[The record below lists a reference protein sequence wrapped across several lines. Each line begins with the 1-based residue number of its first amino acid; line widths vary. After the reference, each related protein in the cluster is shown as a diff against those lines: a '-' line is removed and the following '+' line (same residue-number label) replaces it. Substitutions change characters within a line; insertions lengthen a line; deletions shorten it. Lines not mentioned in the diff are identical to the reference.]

1 MRMDGKERYE
11 FIIKEDSEKKLVF
24 LGSKGDPSEMNWVEG
39 SRKWGTV
46 NCPDTLKVEV
56 KRSLLKN
63 GRLQECYR
71 FTNVTKFPVF
81 LKKADIGIYT
91 TFNDNYESA
100 AECLERR
107 CHTHIFCGKEISY
120 VQAFR
125 MGGRPP
131 HLGLQLLK
139 GSIDDYSVERDED
152 KRSDDRGDF
161 ILHPVFPMIEAGETV
176 EIVWELFWFEN
187 QKDFERKLLEKEDF
201 LYVHAKNFTFLP
213 GEEMVFEVD
222 VCKDIEEEDICIE
235 CERQRAS
242 CQLQKSEK
250 DTTIKVLSDRQ
261 NEGEYKF
268 NICIGG
274 KSTYAILY
282 RCSNIDEIT
291 RRRCQFIVKK
301 QQYLNTGSHLNG
313 AYLIYDKEE
322 DNVYY
327 SHLDDHNGG
336 RERVGM
342 GALLA
347 LYLQEHEDEAVYES
361 LLKYREYVYRELY
374 DTDSGVVY
382 NDICRNNDWN
392 RLYNYPWMA
401 VLQIEL
407 YKLTGEQNYLL
418 DAFRVMQEYYRQ
430 GGHEFYAIGI
440 PMTELLAR
448 LEKEGL
454 VQERELLRNQFLE
467 HANVILRN
475 GIHYPASEVAYEQSI
490 VAPAV
495 SILLQAEQI
504 TNNGIYLEEA
514 RRQIAIM
521 DLFHGKQPDYHQFA
535 NAIRHW
541 DGYWFGKKRTYGDTY
556 PHYWSVLSGVAYAQM
571 YEATGDVFFGQKAAA
586 SFRGCLNLFMKDGF
600 ASCAMVF
607 PKQVNGKSAGFYDP
621 WANDQDWALYYALK
635 YKEIVEKRDL
645 I

>member
-1 MRMDGKERYE
+1 M
-11 FIIKEDSEKKLVF
+11 
-24 LGSKGDPSEMNWVEG
+24 
-39 SRKWGTV
+39 
-46 NCPDTLKVEV
+46 
-56 KRSLLKN
+56 
-63 GRLQECYR
+63 
-71 FTNVTKFPVF
+71 
-81 LKKADIGIYT
+81 
-91 TFNDNYESA
+91 
-100 AECLERR
+100 
-107 CHTHIFCGKEISY
+107 
-120 VQAFR
+120 
-125 MGGRPP
+125 
-131 HLGLQLLK
+131 
-139 GSIDDYSVERDED
+139 
-152 KRSDDRGDF
+152 
-161 ILHPVFPMIEAGETV
+161 
-176 EIVWELFWFEN
+176 
-187 QKDFERKLLEKEDF
+187 
-201 LYVHAKNFTFLP
+201 
-213 GEEMVFEVD
+213 
-222 VCKDIEEEDICIE
+222 
-235 CERQRAS
+235 
-242 CQLQKSEK
+242 
-250 DTTIKVLSDRQ
+250 
-261 NEGEYKF
+261 
-268 NICIGG
+268 
-274 KSTYAILY
+274 
-282 RCSNIDEIT
+282 
-291 RRRCQFIVKK
+291 
-301 QQYLNTGSHLNG
+301 
-313 AYLIYDKEE
+313 
-322 DNVYY
+322 
-327 SHLDDHNGG
+327 
-336 RERVGM
+336 
-342 GALLA
+342 A